1 MSDIS
6 FVLVLIT
13 HAVQELTLWT
23 ASVVLKK
30 ILSRLNLQENR
41 SRTSWAQFLQTRGEI
56 VLRIKFA
63 AHLLTL
69 QFRATLQLS
78 FLIYL

>member
-23 ASVVLKK
+23 APVVLKK

-56 VLRIKFA
+56 VL
-63 AHLLTL
+63 
-69 QFRATLQLS
+69 
-78 FLIYL
+78 